1 MKILVTNYTINPT
14 LYITPSRQGY
24 IQMTVDPTLQ
34 TTPILDI
41 ESLLLITKVTTGS
54 ASQILYNFASSDGDW
69 IINGDKIYFPW
80 VSSLSPT
87 DELQIYYDWT
97 GLDTILPTLLRSNSD
112 IKSNTD
118 VMKALLTTLNDLTD
132 SMYNVSEKLRILDAV
147 RDIAAN
153 IRVIP
158 TGGIISTISQLNSI
172 IGDIPSTSTSAGYLR
187 AGAVTSQHNSAAQNN
202 INLIIP

>member
-14 LYITPSRQGY
+14 LNITPSTQGY
-24 IQMTVDPTLQ
+24 IQMTVDPTGQ

-41 ESLLLITKVTTGS
+41 ESLLLITKVTSGTVS
-54 ASQILYNFASSDGDW
+54 EILYNFASSDGEW
-69 IINGDKIYFPW
+69 IISGDKIHFPW
-80 VSSLSPT
+80 VTNLSAT

-132 SMYNVSEKLRILDAV
+132 SMYNVSERLRAFDAL
-147 RDIAAN
+147 RDSN
-153 IRVIP
+153 NSLRVIP
-158 TGGIISTISQLNSI
+158 TGGIISTISQLNGI
-172 IGDIPSTSTSAGYLR
+172 LGDLPSTSTSAGYLR
-187 AGAVTSQHNSAAQNN
+187 VGAVTSQHNSAAQININN
-202 INLIIP
+202 IIP